1 MKKYNL
7 SKIMKRAWELVKKAG
22 MTISSG
28 LRKAW
33 EEEKKAVKNALD
45 EMYNNLNSM
54 IANENS
60 GIFSKNRQ
68 EVSVNIWE
76 KYGKKRAYLNINE
89 YKINGVCKKS
99 YKCGYVD
106 MIEDKYFCTK
116 FDNINAEAMTVNPKV
131 RVM

>member
-1 MKKYNL
+1 MKKYDL

-33 EEEKKAVKNALD
+33 EEAKKMKKSKLD
-45 EMYNNLNSM
+45 EMYDNLNSM
-54 IANENS
+54 IFNS
-60 GIFSKNRQ
+60 SISSKNRQ

-89 YKINGVCKKS
+89 YKTNGVCKKS